1 MHKKYLN
8 KILLE
13 LQNTNSAAKTSCCVV
28 FDLALRYKHC
38 STATDSAIGLDDFD
52 FRGCLSYKMSC
63 SNAKELINW
72 HTGWLGKKDANED
85 LLGDW
90 AQYFWQGTFKCQYCN
105 LERKY
110 SNGGRSSLIQ
120 HSHFKIMNTLRNLAL
135 LLLRWSASLRTTL
148 LSCRKLPGCWL
159 KLISRARKSNA
170 AYKEDLRKAA
180 EEEKER
186 LATRER
192 EKEKAAEVNTEK
204 WERAR

>member
-1 MHKKYLN
+1 MQTR
-8 KILLE
+8 ICWE
-13 LQNTNSAAKTSCCVV
+13 TGRST
-28 FDLALRYKHC
+28 FD
-38 STATDSAIGLDDFD
+38 
-52 FRGCLSYKMSC
+52 
-63 SNAKELINW
+63 KE
-72 HTGWLGKKDANED
+72 H
-85 LLGDW
+85 
-90 AQYFWQGTFKCQYCN
+90 FKCQYCN

-186 LATRER
+186 LATRGR
-192 EKEKAAEVNTEK
+192 RKRPAEKRQLRSTLRSGRGPGKIFRRKLRRRRSLLRNRTIYRRRLWQKVKEWSLQMLLDKTWGLPSVPRFGE
-204 WERAR
+204 

>member
-1 MHKKYLN
+1 MQTR
-8 KILLE
+8 ICWE
-13 LQNTNSAAKTSCCVV
+13 TGRST
-28 FDLALRYKHC
+28 FD
-38 STATDSAIGLDDFD
+38 
-52 FRGCLSYKMSC
+52 
-63 SNAKELINW
+63 KE
-72 HTGWLGKKDANED
+72 H
-85 LLGDW
+85 
-90 AQYFWQGTFKCQYCN
+90 FKCQYCN

-135 LLLRWSASLRTTL
+135 LLLRWSARTTL

-186 LATRER
+186 TSPRGWQLER
-192 EKEKAAEVNTEK
+192 GRRKAAVVNTEK
-204 WERAR
+204 WERARWDLQEKINAKKNFFEEQNNIQKKALAKGERMKSADALRQNLPCVPRFGE